1 MTEGII
7 NINKEQKMTSHDVVG
22 RVRRIFQMRR
32 VGHTGTLD
40 PMATGVLPVCLG
52 RAARI
57 MEYIEPDLK
66 TYRCVMK
73 LGKEYDTQDIWGTL
87 LNESTEEEI
96 NQITEDQVEKVLKSF
111 EGVQD
116 QTPPMYSA
124 VKVDGKRLYEYARE
138 GKEVKVK
145 SRRVYI
151 GDVKLEDVQLHQG
164 FDSRIQFSMT
174 CSKGTFVRTVCQE
187 TGRKLGVGAAMSELT
202 RLQSGIFTIENAVT
216 LSELQDMDEAE
227 REQKLVS
234 IDRPLAPHFGRLILS
249 PQDGMKLMH
258 GLRIPVKKAEIEK
271 EPPYA
276 KADFLLP
283 LPEKY
288 SIGYLAYSD
297 LSGVKEEA
305 QPGLSFLGVAYYMDE
320 DETFKPGKIF
330 YPQPQ

>member
-7 NINKEQKMTSHDVVG
+7 NINKEQNMTSHDVVG
-22 RVRRIFQMRR
+22 RVRRIYNMRR

-66 TYRCVMK
+66 TYRCVMH
-73 LGKEYDTQDIWGTL
+73 LGREYDTQDIWGTRIA
-87 LNESTEEEI
+87 EASEEDI
-96 NQITEDQVEKVLKSF
+96 NQISREQVEQVLSSF
-111 EGVQD
+111 EGVQN

-151 GDVKLEDVQLHQG
+151 GDVHLEDVQLQQG
-164 FDSRIQFSMT
+164 YESRIQFTMT
-174 CSKGTFVRTVCQE
+174 CSKGTFVRTVCQD
-187 TGRKLGVGAAMSELT
+187 TGRKLGVGAAMSQLT
-202 RLQSGIFTIENAVT
+202 RIQSGVFRIEDAVT
-216 LSELQDMDEAE
+216 LSQLQEMSEEA
-227 REQKLVS
+227 REQILIP

-249 PQDGMKLMH
+249 GEDGLKLMH
-258 GLRIPVKKAEIEK
+258 GLTIPRRKGKIEQD
-271 EPPYA
+271 PPYA
-276 KADFLLP
+276 EHDFLLP

-288 SIGYLAYSD
+288 RVGYLAYAD
-297 LSGVKEEA
+297 LSDVKEEA
-305 QPGLSFLGVAYYMDE
+305 EPGLTFLGVAYYQEQD
-320 DETFKPGKIF
+320 DTFRPGKIF

>member
-7 NINKEQKMTSHDVVG
+7 NINKEQNMTSHDVVG
-22 RVRRIFQMRR
+22 RVRKIFHMRR

-66 TYRCVMK
+66 TYRCIMR
-73 LGKEYDTQDIWGTL
+73 LGREYDTQDIWGTMIS
-87 LNESTEEEI
+87 EASEEEI
-96 NQITEDQVEKVLKSF
+96 NQISREQVERVLSSF

-151 GDVKLEDVQLHQG
+151 GDICLEDVQLHQG
-164 FDSRIQFSMT
+164 YESRIQFTMT
-174 CSKGTFVRTVCQE
+174 CSKGTFVRTVCQD
-187 TGRKLGVGAAMSELT
+187 TGRRLGVGAAMSELT
-202 RLQSGIFTIENAVT
+202 RIQSGVFRIEDAVT
-216 LSELQDMDEAE
+216 LTQLQEMSEDE
-227 REQKLVS
+227 REQILIP

-249 PQDGMKLMH
+249 GEDGLKLMH
-258 GLRIPVKKAEIEK
+258 GLTIPVKRARIES

-276 KADFLLP
+276 MAEFLLP

-288 SIGYLAYSD
+288 KVGYLAYAD
-297 LSGVKEEA
+297 LSGIKEEA
-305 QPGLSFLGVAYYMDE
+305 ESGLSFLGVAYYQDKE
-320 DETFKPGKIF
+320 EVFRPGKIF

>member
-66 TYRCVMK
+66 TYRCVMS

-87 LNESTEEEI
+87 MKESTEEEV
-96 NQITEDQVEKVLKSF
+96 NQVTEDQVERVLKSF

-145 SRRVYI
+145 SRQVYI
-151 GDVKLEDVQLHQG
+151 GDVNLEEVQLNRG
-164 FDSRIQFSMT
+164 FDSRIQFTMT

-216 LSELQDMDEAE
+216 LSELQDMDEVE

-234 IDRPLAPHFGRLILS
+234 IDRPLAPHFGRLVLS

-258 GLRIPVKKAEIEK
+258 GLRIPVKRAEIEK

-276 KADFLLP
+276 KEAFLLP

-305 QPGLSFLGVAYYMDE
+305 QPGLSFLGVVYYMDE

>member
-7 NINKEQKMTSHDVVG
+7 NINKEQNMTSHDVVG
-22 RVRRIFQMRR
+22 RVRKIFQMRR

-66 TYRCVMK
+66 TYRCVMR
-73 LGKEYDTQDIWGTL
+73 LGREYDTQDIWGTL
-87 LNESTEEEI
+87 ISEASEEEI
-96 NQITEDQVEKVLKSF
+96 NQIGREQVERVLFSF

-151 GDVKLEDVQLHQG
+151 GDICLEDMQLHQG
-164 FDSRIQFSMT
+164 YESRIQFTMT
-174 CSKGTFVRTVCQE
+174 CSKGTFVRTVCQD
-187 TGRKLGVGAAMSELT
+187 TGRRLGVGAAMSELT
-202 RLQSGIFTIENAVT
+202 RVRSGVFAIEDAVT
-216 LSELQDMDEAE
+216 LSDLAEMSGSE
-227 REQKLVS
+227 REQLLVP

-249 PQDGMKLMH
+249 GEDGLKLMH
-258 GLRIPVKKAEIEK
+258 GLTIPVKRARIES

-276 KADFLLP
+276 LQDFLLP

-288 SIGYLAYSD
+288 KVGYLAYAD

-305 QPGLSFLGVAYYMDE
+305 EDGLSFLGVAYYQDKE
-320 DETFKPGKIF
+320 EVFRPGKIF